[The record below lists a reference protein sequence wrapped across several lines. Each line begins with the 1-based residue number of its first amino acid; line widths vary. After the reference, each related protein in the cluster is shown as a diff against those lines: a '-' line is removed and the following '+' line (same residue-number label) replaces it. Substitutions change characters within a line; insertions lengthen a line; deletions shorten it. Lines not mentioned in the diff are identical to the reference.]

1 MSLFCDCRTDCVEH
15 TAETELCCVL
25 GFLFFVRATTT
36 DSIFRTYGSHSR
48 GRSHAPTRAIKL
60 VLVRLI
66 PLLLFVDGIVFIVPL
81 SSLSHMSQKSHPVF
95 LGSLASL
102 CGDNSPVPRCPPGGC
117 FSTREKKK

>member
-48 GRSHAPTRAIKL
+48 GRSHAPTRAVKL
-60 VLVRLI
+60 VLYRCCCLWTESFLWCLSRHSHTCPRKVTPFFWVLSLLCAATTARFPGVRR
-66 PLLLFVDGIVFIVPL
+66 VVVFQ
-81 SSLSHMSQKSHPVF
+81 H
-95 LGSLASL
+95 
-102 CGDNSPVPRCPPGGC
+102 
-117 FSTREKKK
+117 EKKK